1 MGLLSADI
9 ETYINHHTED
19 ESELLEQLNRE
30 THARILKP
38 RMLSGAYQG
47 RLLAMLARLAKPR
60 RILEIGTF
68 TGYSA
73 LCLCEGLTEDGCLYT
88 IDVNEELESFTRSF
102 FERSVYSSKIDYR
115 IGKAMEVI
123 PDIDEVFDFVF
134 IDADKL
140 NYSAYFDL
148 VIDKVS
154 PGGLIIADN
163 VLWDGKVTTPA
174 KANDKDTKALL
185 SFNEKVHND
194 NRVRNVLLPV
204 RDGLMLLE
212 KV

>member
-9 ETYINHHTED
+9 EDYINTHTED
-19 ESELLEQLNRE
+19 ESELLKQLNRE
-30 THARILKP
+30 THLRVLKP
-38 RMLSGAYQG
+38 RMLSGGYQG
-47 RLLAMLARLAKPR
+47 RLLAMLSRLSKPR

-73 LCLCEGLTEDGCLYT
+73 LCLCEGLSEDGLLYT
-88 IDVNEELESFTRSF
+88 IDVNEELETFTRSF
-102 FERSVYSSKIDYR
+102 FDRSVYATKINYS
-115 IGKAMEVI
+115 IGKALEVI
-123 PDIDEVFDFVF
+123 PTIDEVFDFVF
-134 IDADKL
+134 IDADKS

-148 VIDKVS
+148 IIDKVS
-154 PGGLIIADN
+154 SGGLIIADN
-163 VLWDGKVTTPA
+163 VLWDGKVTGNV
-174 KANDKDTKALL
+174 KANDKDTLALL

-194 NRVRNVLLPV
+194 NRVRNILLPI